1 MREEMFGRRETY
13 GLWYELFCMALKGM
27 NMNLSGGVFSS
38 GELYLLNFLKRWWG
52 NKKEYIFFDVGANKG
67 EYTKSLMGN
76 FPDAKIYCFEP
87 AAGTYRM
94 LKENIG
100 INENVVL
107 NNFALSDQVQEGR
120 LYYDQEGSGLASLYN
135 RQLDYH
141 NIDFSKSEVVNV
153 GTLDDYCEKNQIA
166 KIDFLKMD
174 IEGNEL
180 KALKGAA
187 GLLEEERIDV
197 IQMEFG
203 GCNIDSRTYFRD
215 FWNLLSGS
223 YYAYRILK
231 NGLWKITGYT
241 ERLECFGNTNYA
253 FIRKDLLKDCEG
265 DII

>member
-1 MREEMFGRRETY
+1 M
-13 GLWYELFCMALKGM
+13 LD
-27 NMNLSGGVFSS
+27 
-38 GELYLLNFLKRWWG
+38 FLKRWWEG
-52 NKKEYIFFDVGANKG
+52 KKEYIFFDVGANKG
-67 EYTKSLMGN
+67 EYTKTLVRV
-76 FPDAKIYCFEP
+76 FPGGKIHCFEP
-87 AAGTYRM
+87 SAETYRM

-100 INENVVL
+100 TNGNIIL
-107 NNFALSDQVQEGR
+107 NNFAVSDQVQESR

-135 RQLDYH
+135 RQLDYY
-141 NIDFSKSEVVNV
+141 NIDFSKSEMVNV
-153 GTLDDYCEKNQIA
+153 ETLDYYCKKNQIR

-187 GLLEEERIDV
+187 GLLKEKRIDV

-241 ERLECFGNTNYA
+241 ERLECFCNTNYA

-265 DII
+265 DIT